1 MPRLKHGS
9 RQPVYI
15 ENIRTGE
22 AKWLMV
28 TAEADPTNS
37 CASSKV
43 ICPECG
49 KECSY
54 GALNFVGDWYA
65 VKNKAHIGI
74 CPECAEKYFKKWRE
88 RNGE

>member
-22 AKWLMV
+22 TKWLKTV
-28 TAEADPTNS
+28 AEADPTNS
-37 CASSKV
+37 CASSEV
-43 ICPECG
+43 
-49 KECSY
+49 
-54 GALNFVGDWYA
+54 
-65 VKNKAHIGI
+65 I